1 MNRYIKTIKR
11 LFPLKSILGL
21 VVSIGCVYVIIDDF
35 DFQLFIRDVKEI
47 KLHLFIFASIMLII
61 SVVIRSF
68 RWHLFFKEEESKKIK
83 ISQLFKNEMIGYFG
97 NNILPF
103 RLGDIV
109 RVSEISKAT
118 NLSPPYLFGTIAAER
133 IIDIGSLFVFSIC
146 FLLFFWNDPV
156 FLDGL
161 VMFKKHIDINDFSSL
176 FILIGFIFAA
186 CLLIKS
192 KNLFGLRKLFDFN
205 SFISAF
211 TNIKGCNKILTI
223 MMLSLLIWGIYLF
236 NIIIIAKSTT
246 FINLSISQS
255 MLLLVAVTLSI
266 VVIPSGPGHIGLFE
280 LAVIGVLES
289 SLFDY
294 STEQAI
300 SFSIILHAY
309 SYITYS
315 VIGGYFFIKSNASLG
330 IIK

>member
-1 MNRYIKTIKR
+1 
-11 LFPLKSILGL
+11 
-21 VVSIGCVYVIIDDF
+21 
-35 DFQLFIRDVKEI
+35 
-47 KLHLFIFASIMLII
+47 
-61 SVVIRSF
+61 
-68 RWHLFFKEEESKKIK
+68 
-83 ISQLFKNEMIGYFG
+83 MIGYFG

-205 SFISAF
+205 LFISAF
-211 TNIKGCNKILTI
+211 TNIKRI
-223 MMLSLLIWGIYLF
+223 
-236 NIIIIAKSTT
+236 
-246 FINLSISQS
+246 
-255 MLLLVAVTLSI
+255 
-266 VVIPSGPGHIGLFE
+266 
-280 LAVIGVLES
+280 
-289 SLFDY
+289 
-294 STEQAI
+294 
-300 SFSIILHAY
+300 
-309 SYITYS
+309 
-315 VIGGYFFIKSNASLG
+315 
-330 IIK
+330 